1 VKRALAIGLPA
12 LVVFVVLAIWLLP
25 RYQRTRTL
33 RAAESRWDAC
43 AIADYTWT
51 QTAGGFMIG
60 PKHVQIVV
68 RDGAAT
74 SAAVAGEPQP
84 LKGLIG
90 HPLTVPELFTWI
102 EAAVGSDRFDAT
114 YDPRCGYP
122 LTYSIDRS
130 RNATDDE
137 FGLQVLDLQP
147 VQPA

>member
-1 VKRALAIGLPA
+1 MKRALAIGLPI
-12 LVVFVVLAIWLLP
+12 LVVLAVLAVWRLP

-33 RAAESRWDAC
+33 RSAQAKWSAC
-43 AIADYTWT
+43 AIRSYTWV
-51 QTAGGFMIG
+51 QSAGGFMIG
-60 PKHVQIVV
+60 PKHVRIVV

-74 SAAVAGEPQP
+74 SATVAGEPQR

-102 EAAVGSDRFDAT
+102 EAAAGSDRFDAT

-122 LTYSIDRS
+122 LTYSIDPS

-147 VQPA
+147 AQPA

>member
-1 VKRALAIGLPA
+1 VKRALAIGVPIL
-12 LVVFVVLAIWLLP
+12 LVFTVLTVWLLP
-25 RYQRTRTL
+25 RYQRMRSL
-33 RAAESRWDAC
+33 RSAQAKWSAC
-43 AIADYTWT
+43 AIASYTWV
-51 QTAGGFMIG
+51 QSAGGFMIG

-68 RDGAAT
+68 RGGAAT
-74 SAAVAGEPQP
+74 SATIAGEPQR

-122 LTYSIDRS
+122 LTFSIDRS

-137 FGLQVLDLQP
+137 FGLQVVDLQP
-147 VQPA
+147 AQPA